1 MASTDTA
8 GWGAASLV
16 LGGEERP
23 DSLPDFLL
31 PLLCGDGVGALLLEG
46 GVKFLAFLRSLPAPG
61 VEWDSLL
68 LSQDESPGSLLAFF
82 ATASLK
88 GLGCSIL

>member
-1 MASTDTA
+1 MASTDTT

-16 LGGEERP
+16 LGSEERV
-23 DSLPDFLL
+23 DSLPGFLL
-31 PLLCGDGVGALLLEG
+31 HLPCGDGVGAPLLECA
-46 GVKFLAFLRSLPAPG
+46 VKFLAFLQSLPTPG
-61 VEWDSLL
+61 VGWDSLL

-82 ATASLK
+82 ATTSLE